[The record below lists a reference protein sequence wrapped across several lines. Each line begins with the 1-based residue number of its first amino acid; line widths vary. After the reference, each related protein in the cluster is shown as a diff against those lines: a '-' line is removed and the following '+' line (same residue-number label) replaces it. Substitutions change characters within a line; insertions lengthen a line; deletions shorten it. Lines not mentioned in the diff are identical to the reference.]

1 MDIRIEGDPTSWT
14 LAGPVD
20 ASQLAAA
27 AEPMVL
33 PVAEPLAGRL
43 LLSPRAVGSVVVF
56 QPAMDPHH
64 GVVPNGVR
72 LPEQC
77 LYVPSTTG
85 PDPHSNPAR
94 YYVLPA
100 ATDLAAL
107 ETEIKAAMGGGTTV
121 SIDFT
126 GPDQPGVIVLNGAA
140 LSFAV
145 LCSATA
151 GS

>member
-14 LAGPVD
+14 LTGPFD
-20 ASQLAAA
+20 PGRLAASG
-27 AEPMVL
+27 EPEPLAVS
-33 PVAEPLAGRL
+33 EPLAGRL
-43 LLSPRAVGSVVVF
+43 LLSFRSVGSVVFF
-56 QPAMDPHH
+56 QPAMDSHH

-94 YYVLPA
+94 YYLLPTS
-100 ATDLAAL
+100 TDLKAL
-107 ETEIKAAMGGGTTV
+107 EKQIKAAMREGTRV

-126 GPDQPGVIVLNGAA
+126 GPDQAGVVVLNGGA
-140 LSFAV
+140 LSFVV
-145 LCSATA
+145 LCP
-151 GS
+151 GSPGS

>member
-14 LAGPVD
+14 LARPVD
-20 ASQLAAA
+20 ARQVAASGEPVVLA
-27 AEPMVL
+27 VS
-33 PVAEPLAGRL
+33 EPLAGRL
-43 LLSPRAVGSVVVF
+43 LLSPRSAGSVVFF
-56 QPAMDPHH
+56 QPAMDPRH

-94 YYVLPA
+94 YYVLPTG
-100 ATDLAAL
+100 TDLAGL
-107 ETEIKAAMGGGTTV
+107 EREIKTAMSRGTAV
-121 SIDFT
+121 SVDFT
-126 GPDQPGVIVLNGAA
+126 GPDQPGVIVLNVAV
-140 LSFAV
+140 LPFAV

-151 GS
+151 AS